1 MSGLLSPPGAAVC
14 IFPVSREEKRRE
26 REERKGKERKGK
38 ERKGKERKGKERKGK
53 EKCVGYGG
61 VQDTVASSRVSCL
74 VRGWSTCCPWYLART
89 SLARGCRGVAVLFLL
104 DPIL

>member
-26 REERKGKERKGK
+26 REERGKERKGK
-38 ERKGKERKGKERKGK
+38 ER
-53 EKCVGYGG
+53 KCVGYGG

-89 SLARGCRGVAVLFLL
+89 SLARGCRGVAGLFLL
-104 DPIL
+104 DPIFYNLK